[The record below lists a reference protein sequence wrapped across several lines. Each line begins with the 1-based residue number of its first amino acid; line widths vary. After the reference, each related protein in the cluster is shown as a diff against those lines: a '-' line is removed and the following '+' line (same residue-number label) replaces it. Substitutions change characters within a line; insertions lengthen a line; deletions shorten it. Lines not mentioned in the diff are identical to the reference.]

1 MRWIYLVLWIVLC
14 FAVAGVG
21 ARWTT
26 PEITGWY
33 SGLKRPAIAPP
44 SWVFGPV
51 WTTLYL
57 LMAIAAWLVSQSAP
71 SSARTWGL
79 AFFLIQLALNLG
91 WSWLFFHRHAIGGA
105 LAEIVLMWAAIGVT
119 TLIFSRVSPASAY
132 LMAPYWAWVS
142 FATILNAAFWRIN

>member
-1 MRWIYLVLWIVLC
+1 
-14 FAVAGVG
+14 
-21 ARWTT
+21 
-26 PEITGWY
+26 
-33 SGLKRPAIAPP
+33 
-44 SWVFGPV
+44 V

-105 LAEIVLMWAAIGVT
+105 LAEIVLMWVAIGVT
-119 TLIFSRVSPASAY
+119 TLIFTRVSPASAR

-142 FATILNAAFWRIN
+142 FATILNAAF